1 MVFSHQCVGVMG
13 VMGLRDSSNVVVLLG
28 ASFLIGGLLTAA
40 SRGKK
45 WMWGL
50 DTTSSYS
57 GFVLENP
64 LGFTIALFLCVFLL
78 L

>member
-1 MVFSHQCVGVMG
+1 MVFSHQCVG

-40 SRGKK
+40 SRGKM

-50 DTTSSYS
+50 DTTYPYS
-57 GFVLENP
+57 GFVLKNP
-64 LGFTIALFLCVFLL
+64 LGFTIALFLCVFIIN
-78 L
+78 